1 MSIVMAAGF
10 SSSEVCEDVRQQA
23 KQLASRKVLR
33 FLDAA
38 SYAPFAAAATVYRR
52 NPVCAPEDVA
62 LYTVSGWDGNMPDQ
76 PFVPDGSAEQ
86 DAELSRAILEDANPV
101 TWLRML
107 SNNPLCQVS
116 IVEGFRGPNAHFVG
130 DARALG
136 HALAVA
142 VADLRS
148 GAARLALVVAY
159 DPAPEDRLHP
169 SGRAPTTAAALA
181 LTDDTGSDVASRLL
195 GLVDEAA
202 AREGSALSAL
212 EHCLADAAAVSDL
225 R

>member
-1 MSIVMAAGF
+1 MAAGF
-10 SSSEVCEDVRQQA
+10 SSAEASGDVREQA

-38 SYAPFAAAATVYRR
+38 SFAPFATAATVYRR
-52 NPVCAPEDVA
+52 NMLCPPEHVA

-86 DAELSRAILEDANPV
+86 DVELSRAILEDVNPV

-107 SNNPLCQVS
+107 SNNALCQVS

-169 SGRAPTTAAALA
+169 SGRAPTTAAAIA
-181 LTDDTGSDVASRLL
+181 LTDDTGIDVTPRLFEL
-195 GLVDEAA
+195 TDEASA
-202 AREGSALSAL
+202 QGLSALSAV
-212 EHCLADAAAVSDL
+212 ESCLADAAAVSDA